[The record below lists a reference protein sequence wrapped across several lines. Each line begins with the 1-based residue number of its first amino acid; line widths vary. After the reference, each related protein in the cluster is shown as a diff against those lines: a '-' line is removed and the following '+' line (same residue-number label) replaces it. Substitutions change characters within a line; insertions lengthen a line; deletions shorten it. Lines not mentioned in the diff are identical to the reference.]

1 MDDLILHH
9 YPTSPFAEKARLM
22 FGFKQLA
29 WRSVVIPAVMP
40 KPDLVA
46 LTGGYRKT
54 PVLQIGADIYCD
66 TSLIARRLDQQ
77 KCTPELIPQ
86 GQELNVLSFA
96 QWADSQV
103 FLTAVSLAFAPDAV
117 AARFGQFPADFVQGF
132 IRDRAALFSGGTAS
146 RVPLSV
152 AQQQW
157 PTLMTRLEQQ
167 LQQRPGEFLF
177 GGASL
182 ADLAL
187 AHPLWFL
194 RAIPVTA
201 AWVDAY
207 PAVAQWLDRVLA
219 LGYGQPSV
227 YTAEEAIAVA
237 KAATPA
243 SLPEAPAVLVN
254 GFVLGQPVSVA
265 ALDYGVD
272 PVLGEL
278 VYSGAEQLIVRREDP
293 RAGLLHVH
301 FPRSGFALTAV

>member
-40 KPDLVA
+40 KPDLLA

-77 KCTPELIPQ
+77 KCTPALIPE
-86 GQELNVLSFA
+86 GQSLNVLSFA

-117 AARFGQFPADFVQGF
+117 EARFGQLPADFVQGF

-146 RVPLSV
+146 RVPLNV

-177 GGASL
+177 GSVSL

-194 RAIPVTA
+194 RATPVTA
-201 AWVDAY
+201 PWVDIY
-207 PAVAQWLDRVLA
+207 PTVAQWLDRVLA

-227 YTAEEAIAVA
+227 YSAEQALAVA

-243 SLPEAPAVLVN
+243 PLPTAAQLVFNGLAV
-254 GFVLGQPVSVA
+254 GRQVSVA

-272 PVLGEL
+272 PVVGEL
-278 VYSGAEQLIVRREDP
+278 LYSSAEELIVRREDP
-293 RAGLLHVH
+293 RAGVLHVH
-301 FPRSGFALTAV
+301 FPRLGFALTAV